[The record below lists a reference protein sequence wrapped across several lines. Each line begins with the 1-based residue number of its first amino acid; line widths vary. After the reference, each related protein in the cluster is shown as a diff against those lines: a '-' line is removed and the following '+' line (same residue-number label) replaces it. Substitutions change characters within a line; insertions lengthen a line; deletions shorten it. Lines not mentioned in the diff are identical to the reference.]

1 MDEIKKYDGSVCKEG
16 YYRFQTRNWFD
27 LDRMRTADSAEQCFA
42 LVEELRTSGK
52 HVLDDSFVCSKLDK
66 LRILGGDDFVQMG
79 MWYVNST
86 RHALVKAQSV

>member
-27 LDRMRTADSAEQCFA
+27 NAEQCFA

-79 MWYVNST
+79 MWYVNSA

>member
-1 MDEIKKYDGSVCKEG
+1 MDGIKKYDGSICKEG
-16 YYRFQTRNWFD
+16 YYRFQTRRWFD
-27 LDRMRTADSAEQCFA
+27 LDRMRATANAGQCFA
-42 LVEELRTSGK
+42 LVEELRISGK
-52 HVLDDSFVCSKLDK
+52 HVLDDNFVCAELDK

>member
-1 MDEIKKYDGSVCKEG
+1 MSGKLPCLLL
-16 YYRFQTRNWFD
+16 D
-27 LDRMRTADSAEQCFA
+27 LPRKGRISIVGQEPSCHAEQCFA
-42 LVEELRTSGK
+42 LVEELRISGK
-52 HVLDDSFVCSKLDK
+52 HVLDDNFVCAKLDK

>member
-1 MDEIKKYDGSVCKEG
+1 M
-16 YYRFQTRNWFD
+16 
-27 LDRMRTADSAEQCFA
+27 
-42 LVEELRTSGK
+42 EELRISGK
-52 HVLDDSFVCSKLDK
+52 HVLDDNFVCAKLDK

>member
-1 MDEIKKYDGSVCKEG
+1 MELKNTTDQSARKDTIGSRHVAG
-16 YYRFQTRNWFD
+16 SIW
-27 LDRMRTADSAEQCFA
+27 DRMRATANAEQCFA
-42 LVEELRTSGK
+42 LVEELRISGK
-52 HVLDDSFVCSKLDK
+52 HVLDDNFVCAKLDK